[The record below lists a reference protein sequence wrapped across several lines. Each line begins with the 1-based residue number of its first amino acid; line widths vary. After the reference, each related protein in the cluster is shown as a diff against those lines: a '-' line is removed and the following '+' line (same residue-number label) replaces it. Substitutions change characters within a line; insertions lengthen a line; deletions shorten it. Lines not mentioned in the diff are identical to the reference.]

1 MIIRFHPV
9 NQYTRSTK
17 KVPWLTDWAT
27 SSSVDN
33 GPAIICR
40 PHNGC
45 HGWGRRIANVR
56 RTLYW
61 TFKLASLQFWIKKR
75 IWAAC
80 QDFGT
85 LLNPILTVVIAFARR
100 KGPPTCMPIL
110 IKREKPIVWA
120 QNGRRKGIY
129 MEKKDS
135 PGSSFR
141 RHYHHHHYCRRLR
154 HWVEGQI
161 HNHWPLLRT
170 SHTQWDRNHS
180 VLDLWWIW

>member
-100 KGPPTCMPIL
+100 KGPPTGVPVL
-110 IKREKPIVWA
+110 IKQVKAIVWA
-120 QNGRRKGIY
+120 QKREGRGFTWKRKTH
-129 MEKKDS
+129 
-135 PGSSFR
+135 R
-141 RHYHHHHYCRRLR
+141 AA
-154 HWVEGQI
+154 V
-161 HNHWPLLRT
+161 
-170 SHTQWDRNHS
+170 S
-180 VLDLWWIW
+180 VAIITTTIIAVASVIGWRVRFPTIGPSYVHLTLSETVITAS